1 MKTILE
7 AKLKVSSEFR
17 LALEQGKGRLFIEG
31 TMDAFWGAGMPYHVV
46 VHTNPKKLRGEN
58 QMGKL
63 LDLLRDNMKNNS
75 YITPNLAT

>member
-31 TMDAFWGAGMPYHVV
+31 TMDTFWGAGMPYHVV

-63 LDLLRDNMKNNS
+63 LDLLRDNKLLQS
-75 YITPNLAT
+75 R